1 MPDQSS
7 EDTLLLVD
15 PDLDFLDWS
24 TKHLSA
30 KNLRVLRCDNAANA
44 VKVIE
49 KTPVSVVVAAMELE
63 PFDGMELLGRILQ
76 QSPQTLV
83 ILTAGF
89 PTTGQIIEATQRGAH
104 DVLRKESLAFE
115 LRPVVESALQ
125 TQDDRRSAGQPD
137 AEMPKHDGRVKMIGI
152 SRALQEV
159 FKLVGRVARSDAP
172 VLIAGESGT
181 GKELVAKAVHEYSP
195 RRQKE
200 MITINCGAIPE
211 NLLESELFG
220 HEKGS
225 FTGAIARRAGRFE
238 QADGGTLFLD
248 EIGDMPLSI
257 QVKLLRVLQDGSF
270 SRVGANETLTTDV
283 RIVAAT
289 HKNLTDEVAAG
300 RFREDLY
307 YRLNVVEIKIP
318 ALRERMED
326 IPLLAEYFLQRIT
339 RKNGMARIRISAE
352 AITTLQSH
360 HWPGNVRELENTI
373 ARACAL
379 ASSQILLPADIPLA
393 SAPRKSAAGLHGG
406 ARPVDQR
413 RPFRRGSPRMAERRN
428 RRPDS
433 RTRGRRSQG
442 SLQHAQ
448 PADRGFTQTA
458 CPTRSDM
465 LHIVEHPL
473 IADELTRLRDPA
485 CPSPEFRQRVRR
497 IASLMVPAGHREFRN
512 HGRAV
517 QHAAG
522 NHRGGEIDPWC
533 HPGADFAR
541 RIGISRWISRPDPPR
556 VRRPHRPGAE

>member
-1 MPDQSS
+1 MPENSS

-15 PDLDFLDWS
+15 PDLDFLDWA

-44 VKVIE
+44 IKVIE
-49 KTPVSVVVAAMELE
+49 KTSVSVVVAAIDME
-63 PFDGMELLGRILQ
+63 PFDGMELLGRIMQ

-83 ILTAGF
+83 VLTAGF

-125 TQDDRRSAGQPD
+125 TQEDRRSADQPS
-137 AEMPKHDGRVKMIGI
+137 AELPKHDGRVKMIGI

-289 HKNLTDEVAAG
+289 HKNLTEEVAAG

-318 ALRERMED
+318 ALRERLED

-339 RKNGMARIRISAE
+339 KKNGMARIRISAE
-352 AITTLQSH
+352 AIATLQAH

-379 ASSQILLPADIPLA
+379 ASSNILLPADIPLA
-393 SAPRKSAAGLHGG
+393 SAPRKSS
-406 ARPVDQR
+406 V
-413 RPFRRGSPRMAERRN
+413 
-428 RRPDS
+428 
-433 RTRGRRSQG
+433 
-442 SLQHAQ
+442 
-448 PADRGFTQTA
+448 GFTTSLDQLINA
-458 CPTRSDM
+458 APTDHDLLDWVNREISKRI
-465 LHIVEHPL
+465 LER
-473 IADELTRLRDPA
+473 ADGDIKEASKTLNLAIPDLRKLLAQKD
-485 CPSPEFRQRVRR
+485 
-497 IASLMVPAGHREFRN
+497 
-512 HGRAV
+512 
-517 QHAAG
+517 
-522 NHRGGEIDPWC
+522 
-533 HPGADFAR
+533 
-541 RIGISRWISRPDPPR
+541 
-556 VRRPHRPGAE
+556 

>member
-1 MPDQSS
+1 MPETTS
-7 EDTLLLVD
+7 EETLLLVD
-15 PDLDFLDWS
+15 PDHDFLDWA
-24 TKHLSA
+24 TKHLAA
-30 KNLRVLRCDNAANA
+30 KDLRVLRCDNAANA
-44 VKVIE
+44 IKVVE
-49 KTPVSVVVAAMELE
+49 KTPVSVVVAAMQID
-63 PFDGMELLGRILQ
+63 PFDGMELLSRIVQ

-89 PTTGQIIEATQRGAH
+89 PTTAQIIEATQHGAH

-125 TQDDRRSAGQPD
+125 TQEDRRSAGQPD
-137 AEMPKHDGRVKMIGI
+137 AELPSLDGRVKIIGI
-152 SRALQEV
+152 SRALQDV

-195 RRQKE
+195 RRQRE

-270 SRVGANETLTTDV
+270 SRVGANDTLTTDV

-289 HKNLTDEVAAG
+289 HKNLAAEVAAG

-307 YRLNVVEIKIP
+307 YRLNVVEIRLP
-318 ALRERMED
+318 ALRERTED

-352 AITTLQSH
+352 AITALQQH
-360 HWPGNVRELENTI
+360 NWPGNVRELENTM

-393 SAPRKSAAGLHGG
+393 NSPAK
-406 ARPVDQR
+406 ARETLAQSLDQLINA
-413 RPFRRGSPRMAERRN
+413 SPM
-428 RRPDS
+428 
-433 RTRGRRSQG
+433 
-442 SLQHAQ
+442 
-448 PADRGFTQTA
+448 DRGLLEWMNGEIA
-458 CPTRSDM
+458 TRVLERADGDLKSSAIS
-465 LHIVEHPL
+465 LGIS
-473 IADELTRLRDPA
+473 IDELKVVLA
-485 CPSPEFRQRVRR
+485 KK
-497 IASLMVPAGHREFRN
+497 N
-512 HGRAV
+512 
-517 QHAAG
+517 
-522 NHRGGEIDPWC
+522 
-533 HPGADFAR
+533 
-541 RIGISRWISRPDPPR
+541 
-556 VRRPHRPGAE
+556 

>member
-1 MPDQSS
+1 MPENLA

-15 PDLDFLDWS
+15 PDLDFLDWA
-24 TKHLSA
+24 TKHLAA
-30 KNLRVLRCDNAANA
+30 KDLRVLRCDNAANA
-44 VKVIE
+44 VKVVE
-49 KTPVSVVVAAMELE
+49 KTAVSVVVAAMELE

-83 ILTAGF
+83 VLTAGF

-125 TQDDRRSAGQPD
+125 MQDDRRSAGSQD
-137 AEMPKHDGRVKMIGI
+137 SEMPKHDSRVKMIGI

-159 FKLVGRVARSDAP
+159 FKLVGRVAKSDAP
-172 VLIAGESGT
+172 ILIAGESGT

-318 ALRERMED
+318 ALRERLED

-352 AITTLQSH
+352 AISTLQMH
-360 HWPGNVRELENTI
+360 TWPGNVRELENTI

-379 ASSQILLPADIPLA
+379 ASSQILLPGDIPLA
-393 SAPRKSAAGLHGG
+393 SAPHKSPAA
-406 ARPVDQR
+406 
-413 RPFRRGSPRMAERRN
+413 
-428 RRPDS
+428 
-433 RTRGRRSQG
+433 
-442 SLQHAQ
+442 
-448 PADRGFTQTA
+448 
-458 CPTRSDM
+458 
-465 LHIVEHPL
+465 L
-473 IADELTRLRDPA
+473 IAAIDQMINA
-485 CPSPEFRQRVRR
+485 APSGDDLLDWLNREVAGRVLDRADGDLK
-497 IASLMVPAGHREFRN
+497 IASNTLNLPL
-512 HGRAV
+512 
-517 QHAAG
+517 
-522 NHRGGEIDPWC
+522 
-533 HPGADFAR
+533 
-541 RIGISRWISRPDPPR
+541 
-556 VRRPHRPGAE
+556 AELRKLLAQKS

>member
-1 MPDQSS
+1 MPDNSS

-15 PDLDFLDWS
+15 PDLDFLEWA
-24 TKHLSA
+24 TKHLAA

-44 VKVIE
+44 IKVIE
-49 KTPVSVVVAAMELE
+49 KTAISVVVAAMDME
-63 PFDGMELLGRILQ
+63 PFDGMELLGRIMQ

-83 ILTAGF
+83 VLTAGF

-125 TQDDRRSAGQPD
+125 TQEDRRSSFNQPT
-137 AEMPKHDGRVKMIGI
+137 AEIPKSDGRVKMIGI

-248 EIGDMPLSI
+248 EIGDMPLGI

-289 HKNLTDEVAAG
+289 HKNLTEEVAAG

-307 YRLNVVEIKIP
+307 YRLNVVEIQIP
-318 ALRERMED
+318 ALRDRLED

-339 RKNGMARIRISAE
+339 RKNGIARIRISEE
-352 AITTLQSH
+352 ATAILQSH

-379 ASSQILLPADIPLA
+379 ATSNILLPGDIPLA
-393 SAPRKSAAGLHGG
+393 SIPRRLPEGLNTLLDQVIQAAPTDGNLLEWINREVFKRVLEHHSGDLKETAKALRVSPAALRKLT
-406 ARPVDQR
+406 DQ
-413 RPFRRGSPRMAERRN
+413 E
-428 RRPDS
+428 D
-433 RTRGRRSQG
+433 
-442 SLQHAQ
+442 
-448 PADRGFTQTA
+448 
-458 CPTRSDM
+458 
-465 LHIVEHPL
+465 
-473 IADELTRLRDPA
+473 
-485 CPSPEFRQRVRR
+485 
-497 IASLMVPAGHREFRN
+497 
-512 HGRAV
+512 
-517 QHAAG
+517 
-522 NHRGGEIDPWC
+522 
-533 HPGADFAR
+533 
-541 RIGISRWISRPDPPR
+541 
-556 VRRPHRPGAE
+556 

>member
-1 MPDQSS
+1 MSDAPL

-15 PDLDFLDWS
+15 PDLDFLDWA
-24 TKHLSA
+24 TKHLFA
-30 KNLRVLRCDNAANA
+30 NNLRVLRCDNASNA
-44 VKVIE
+44 LKVIE
-49 KTPVSVVVAAMELE
+49 KTEVSVIVAAMELE
-63 PFDGMELLGRILQ
+63 PFDGIELLGRIMH
-76 QSPQTLV
+76 QSPKTLV

-115 LRPVVESALQ
+115 LRPIVESALQ
-125 TQDDRRSAGQPD
+125 IQDDRRSAGQPD

-248 EIGDMPLSI
+248 EIGDMPLAI

-270 SRVGANETLTTDV
+270 SRVGSNDTITTDV

-289 HKNLTDEVAAG
+289 HKNLLEEVADG

-318 ALRERMED
+318 ALRDRMED
-326 IPLLAEYFLQRIT
+326 IPILTEYFLQRIT

-379 ASSQILLPADIPLA
+379 ATSQILLPADIPLA
-393 SAPRKSAAGLHGG
+393 SSPRKSPAGFAA
-406 ARPVDQR
+406 AIDQVINDA
-413 RPFRRGSPRMAERRN
+413 PSGT
-428 RRPDS
+428 D
-433 RTRGRRSQG
+433 
-442 SLQHAQ
+442 
-448 PADRGFTQTA
+448 
-458 CPTRSDM
+458 
-465 LHIVEHPL
+465 L
-473 IADELTRLRDPA
+473 IAWLSSEIAGRVLERAGGDLKEASIALNIPLAELRKLLA
-485 CPSPEFRQRVRR
+485 QKS
-497 IASLMVPAGHREFRN
+497 
-512 HGRAV
+512 
-517 QHAAG
+517 
-522 NHRGGEIDPWC
+522 
-533 HPGADFAR
+533 
-541 RIGISRWISRPDPPR
+541 
-556 VRRPHRPGAE
+556 

>member
-1 MPDQSS
+1 MSDSS
-7 EDTLLLVD
+7 QEDTLLLVD
-15 PDLDFLDWS
+15 PDLDFLDWA
-24 TKHLSA
+24 TKHLFA
-30 KNLRVLRCDNAANA
+30 NNLRILRCDNASNA
-44 VKVIE
+44 LKVIE
-49 KTPVSVVVAAMELE
+49 KTEVSVIVAAMELE
-63 PFDGMELLGRILQ
+63 PFDGMELLGRIMQ
-76 QSPQTLV
+76 QSPKTLV

-115 LRPVVESALQ
+115 LRPIVESALQ
-125 TQDDRRSAGQPD
+125 IQDDRRSAGQPD

-270 SRVGANETLTTDV
+270 SRVGSNETLTTDV

-289 HKNLTDEVAAG
+289 HKNLVEEVAGG

-379 ASSQILLPADIPLA
+379 ATSQILLPADIPLA
-393 SAPRKSAAGLHGG
+393 SSPRKSPAGFAA
-406 ARPVDQR
+406 AIDQVINDA
-413 RPFRRGSPRMAERRN
+413 PSGS
-428 RRPDS
+428 D
-433 RTRGRRSQG
+433 
-442 SLQHAQ
+442 
-448 PADRGFTQTA
+448 
-458 CPTRSDM
+458 
-465 LHIVEHPL
+465 L
-473 IADELTRLRDPA
+473 IAWLSSEIAGRVLERAGGDLKEASVALNLPLAELRKLLA
-485 CPSPEFRQRVRR
+485 QKS
-497 IASLMVPAGHREFRN
+497 
-512 HGRAV
+512 
-517 QHAAG
+517 
-522 NHRGGEIDPWC
+522 
-533 HPGADFAR
+533 
-541 RIGISRWISRPDPPR
+541 
-556 VRRPHRPGAE
+556 

>member
-1 MPDQSS
+1 MSDSS
-7 EDTLLLVD
+7 QEDTLLLVD
-15 PDLDFLDWS
+15 PDLDFLDWA
-24 TKHLSA
+24 TKHLFA
-30 KNLRVLRCDNAANA
+30 NNLRILRCDNASNA
-44 VKVIE
+44 LKVVE
-49 KTPVSVVVAAMELE
+49 KTEVSVIVAAMELE
-63 PFDGMELLGRILQ
+63 PFDGMELLGRIMQ
-76 QSPQTLV
+76 QSPKTLV

-115 LRPVVESALQ
+115 LRPIVESALQ
-125 TQDDRRSAGQPD
+125 IQDDRRSAGQPD

-270 SRVGANETLTTDV
+270 SRVGSNETLTTDV

-289 HKNLTDEVAAG
+289 HKNLVEEVAGG

-379 ASSQILLPADIPLA
+379 ATSQILLPADIPLA
-393 SAPRKSAAGLHGG
+393 SSPRKSPAGFAA
-406 ARPVDQR
+406 AIDQVINDA
-413 RPFRRGSPRMAERRN
+413 PSGS
-428 RRPDS
+428 D
-433 RTRGRRSQG
+433 
-442 SLQHAQ
+442 
-448 PADRGFTQTA
+448 
-458 CPTRSDM
+458 
-465 LHIVEHPL
+465 L
-473 IADELTRLRDPA
+473 IAWLSSEIAGRVLERAGGDLKEASVALNSPLAELRKLLA
-485 CPSPEFRQRVRR
+485 QKS
-497 IASLMVPAGHREFRN
+497 
-512 HGRAV
+512 
-517 QHAAG
+517 
-522 NHRGGEIDPWC
+522 
-533 HPGADFAR
+533 
-541 RIGISRWISRPDPPR
+541 
-556 VRRPHRPGAE
+556 

>member
-1 MPDQSS
+1 MPEGLS
-7 EDTLLLVD
+7 EETLLLVD
-15 PDLDFLDWS
+15 PDHDFLDWAS
-24 TKHLSA
+24 KHLA
-30 KNLRVLRCDNAANA
+30 AQNLRILRCDNAANA
-44 VKVIE
+44 LKVVE
-49 KTPVSVVVAAMELE
+49 KTAVGVVVAAIALQ
-63 PFDGMELLGRILQ
+63 PFDGLELLGRILQ

-89 PTTGQIIEATQRGAH
+89 PTTSQIIEATQHGAH
-104 DVLRKESLAFE
+104 DVLRKEALPFE

-125 TQDDRRSAGQPD
+125 IQEDRRSVGSPD
-137 AEMPKHDGRVKMIGI
+137 TEAPLVDGRVKIIGT

-270 SRVGANETLTTDV
+270 SRVGANDTITTDV

-289 HKNLTDEVAAG
+289 HKNLAAEVAAG

-307 YRLNVVEIKIP
+307 YRLNVVELRIP
-318 ALRERMED
+318 ALRERPED

-339 RKNGMARIRISAE
+339 KKNGMARIRISPE
-352 AITTLQSH
+352 AIATLQMH
-360 HWPGNVRELENTI
+360 DWPGNVRELENTI

-379 ASSQILLPADIPLA
+379 ASSNILLPADIPLA
-393 SAPRKSAAGLHGG
+393 SAPGRSTAKFEETLDALINAAPTG
-406 ARPVDQR
+406 VDVISWLTKEVVGR
-413 RPFRRGSPRMAERRN
+413 SIER
-428 RRPDS
+428 
-433 RTRGRRSQG
+433 
-442 SLQHAQ
+442 A
-448 PADRGFTQTA
+448 
-458 CPTRSDM
+458 
-465 LHIVEHPL
+465 
-473 IADELTRLRDPA
+473 
-485 CPSPEFRQRVRR
+485 
-497 IASLMVPAGHREFRN
+497 
-512 HGRAV
+512 
-517 QHAAG
+517 
-522 NHRGGEIDPWC
+522 GGEMKEASI
-533 HPGADFAR
+533 AL
-541 RIGISRWISRPDPPR
+541 GIPS
-556 VRRPHRPGAE
+556 AELKKLLAGD